1 MSVFKTEITSDSIPS
16 DNPVHQRLLKPYTVV
31 KDEISGSVLE
41 LGCGEGRG
49 IDEILPNADS
59 FLGLDKMNE
68 VGQKLGAKFPQ
79 AQFVHSFF
87 PPVDISESE
96 VFDYIV
102 SFQVIEHIR
111 SDTLF
116 LEEIYRLLKPGG
128 TAIISTPNIKMSLS
142 RNPWH
147 IREYRAME
155 LEDLCK
161 GIFDKV
167 ITKGITGNSKVMK
180 YHEENRRSVKRIM
193 RYDILDLQHRLPS
206 FLLKLPYEIL
216 NRMNR
221 NTLEQRDNELVA
233 SISCEDYLVTNNPEE
248 SLDLFYYL
256 YKK

>member
-1 MSVFKTEITSDSIPS
+1 MSVFKTEITSDSLPS
-16 DNPVHQRLLKPYTVV
+16 DNPIHQRLLKPYTIV
-31 KDEISGSVLE
+31 KDEIHGNVLE

-49 IDEILPNADS
+49 IEEILSKVDT
-59 FLGLDKMNE
+59 FLGLDKIDE
-68 VGQKLGAKFPQ
+68 VIQNLSEKFPQ
-79 AQFVHSFF
+79 AQFMQSFF
-87 PPVDISESE
+87 PPVDILDSG
-96 VFDYIV
+96 VFDFIV

-111 SDTLF
+111 NDHLF

-128 TAIISTPNIKMSLS
+128 MAIISTPNIKMSLS

-147 IREYRAME
+147 IREYTATE
-155 LEDLCK
+155 LEDLCT

-167 ITKGITGNSKVMK
+167 VTKGITGNTRVMK
-180 YHEENRRSVKRIM
+180 YHEDNRKYVGRIM
-193 RYDILDLQHRLPS
+193 RYDVLNLQHRLPA

-221 NTLEQRDNELVA
+221 NTLKKGASDLVA
-233 SISCEDYLVTNNPEE
+233 SISFEDYLVTDKPEE